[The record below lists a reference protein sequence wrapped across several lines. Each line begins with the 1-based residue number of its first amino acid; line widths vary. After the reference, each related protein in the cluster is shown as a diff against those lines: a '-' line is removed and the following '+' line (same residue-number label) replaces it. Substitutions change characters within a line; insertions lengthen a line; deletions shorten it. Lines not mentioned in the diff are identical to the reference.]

1 MRVIDRILMILIM
14 ITILGIA
21 IALFMGYHNT
31 STSTYDNSNIE
42 KKIDSLSSIR
52 DSVKVNI
59 ATTDTAI
66 YNNKTIYVKE
76 RDNII
81 SQSPDSDM
89 QFFTNYIREVGRK
102 LLIDTISIKS
112 N

>member
-1 MRVIDRILMILIM
+1 M
-14 ITILGIA
+14 ITTLGIA

-31 STSTYDNSNIE
+31 STSTYDNNNNNIE

-59 ATTDTAI
+59 ITTDTAI

-89 QFFTNYIREVGRK
+89 QFFTNYIREIGRK

>member
-1 MRVIDRILMILIM
+1 MKVIDRVILIIILLTIIGASIFLYKGYSNKPVISENNVERKLDSLNSKKDSIK
-14 ITILGIA
+14 ITINKG
-21 IALFMGYHNT
+21 
-31 STSTYDNSNIE
+31 
-42 KKIDSLSSIR
+42 
-52 DSVKVNI
+52 
-59 ATTDTAI
+59 DTAI

-76 RDNII
+76 RNNII

>member
-1 MRVIDRILMILIM
+1 MKLLDRIILILVL
-14 ITILGIA
+14 ITIIGATIFLYKE
-21 IALFMGYHNT
+21 FRP
-31 STSTYDNSNIE
+31 STEISTNILE
-42 KKIDSLSSIR
+42 RKIDSLNSKKDSI
-52 DSVKVNI
+52 KINI
-59 ATTDTAI
+59 NKCDTAI
-66 YNNKTIYVKE
+66 YHNKTIYVKE

-81 SQSPDSDM
+81 KQSPDSDM